1 MGLMQRVFL
10 RLLRKTTSMDNP
22 GWVLQV
28 YEMND
33 VGVQQ
38 AVAELLC
45 GNGAVAVDMRTC
57 ERGAFLVLELADP
70 ADALSV
76 YELVMMTDPNA
87 ELIHTTAGPRGVA
100 ADSTPV

>member
-1 MGLMQRVFL
+1 ME
-10 RLLRKTTSMDNP
+10 NP

-28 YEMND
+28 YEMTD
-33 VGVQQ
+33 VAAQQ
-38 AVAELLC
+38 AVAELLS

-76 YELVMMTDPNA
+76 YEMVMMTDPNA
-87 ELIHTTAGPRGVA
+87 ELIHTTTGPSAVA
-100 ADSTPV
+100 AGSTPV

>member
-1 MGLMQRVFL
+1 ME
-10 RLLRKTTSMDNP
+10 NP

-28 YEMND
+28 YEMTD
-33 VGVQQ
+33 VAGQQ
-38 AVAELLC
+38 AVAELLS

-76 YELVMMTDPNA
+76 YEMVMMADPNA
-87 ELIHTTAGPRGVA
+87 ELIQTTAGPSSVVA
-100 ADSTPV
+100 DNTPV